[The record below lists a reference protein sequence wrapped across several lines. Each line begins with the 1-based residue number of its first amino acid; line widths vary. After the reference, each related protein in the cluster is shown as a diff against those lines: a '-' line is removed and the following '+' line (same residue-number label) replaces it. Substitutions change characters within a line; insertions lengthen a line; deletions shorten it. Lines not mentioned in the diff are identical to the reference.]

1 MLLVPGIMN
10 IGPTEWLI
18 IFACLLLVFGAS
30 RLPKLGESIGKAVRG
45 LKRGLNTDEDI
56 EVNPK
61 EKQVTEKSSAKSVSE
76 EKESSKDVADAE
88 IVEK

>member
-1 MLLVPGIMN
+1 M
-10 IGPTEWLI
+10 EWLLI
-18 IFACLLLVFGAS
+18 LACLLLVFGAS

-61 EKQVTEKSSAKSVSE
+61 EKQVAEKSSAKSVSE
-76 EKESSKDVADAE
+76 AKVETKDVAEAE